1 MNEFGLKHMPITE
14 QLNGITFER
23 FTPEE
28 VKERFDRNEI
38 VLVDVRTP
46 QEYAFEYIAGALLF
60 PMFSFD
66 PHKLP
71 LQDRKSIVFYCRS
84 GKRSRTVA
92 AKCSQAGI
100 SRIAHMDGGI
110 NAWKTAKYPYIAMD
124 AMTGRYVKKNET
136 VDSWYLIRPLIGYA
150 KTDLYDRSY
159 ELQQEVRLH
168 IPQTLGEIESLNSSL
183 L

>member
-1 MNEFGLKHMPITE
+1 MPMTE
-14 QLNGITFER
+14 QLNGSIFKR

-28 VKERFDRNEI
+28 VKERFERNEL

-46 QEYAFEYIAGALLF
+46 QEYAFEYIAGAMLS

-71 LQDRKSIVFYCRS
+71 QQDRKPIVFYCRS

-92 AKCSQAGI
+92 AKCSQIGI
-100 SRIAHMDGGI
+100 DRVAHMEGGI
-110 NAWKTAKYPYIAMD
+110 NAWKAAKYPYIAMD

-136 VDSWYLIRPLIGYA
+136 VDSWEVMRPFIGYDEN
-150 KTDLYDRSY
+150 KLYDSFY
-159 ELQQEVRLH
+159 GLQQRIRLH